1 MVMLSIMADRL
12 GRKVIIVSTLFLTTI
27 GCMCNFCS
35 ILVLTLGGNFVN
47 LPLMY
52 VGLILM
58 GFGGYSLTMVAYS
71 YLSEINNDLWRQKS
85 LILTYSFW

>member
-1 MVMLSIMADRL
+1 
-12 GRKVIIVSTLFLTTI
+12 
-27 GCMCNFCS
+27 
-35 ILVLTLGGNFVN
+35 
-47 LPLMY
+47 MY

-58 GFGGYSLTMVAYS
+58 GFGRYSLTMVAYS